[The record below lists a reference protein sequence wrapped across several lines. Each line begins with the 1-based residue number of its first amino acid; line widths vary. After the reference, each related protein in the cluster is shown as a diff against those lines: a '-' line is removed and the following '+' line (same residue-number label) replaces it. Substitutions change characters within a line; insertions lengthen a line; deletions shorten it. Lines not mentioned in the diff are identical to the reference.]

1 MALIADILAKITATQ
16 TGPNDFGADK
26 FRPQVQAALALT
38 DGTGANQANIL
49 FADQRTVASAS
60 NDDIDLVGVLTDAF
74 GATIT
79 AAELVAILIINVP
92 ISGPANTTSLTIGGG
107 SNPVAGFLGGTTPT
121 IGPMPG
127 RYGSSGLPDGSGTWR
142 GGSWHGRHPADCQ
155 QFRRPCD
162 LSDCGHRQDGVS

>member
-1 MALIADILAKITATQ
+1 MALVADILAKITATQ

-38 DGTGANQANIL
+38 DGTGAGQANIL
-49 FADQRTVASAS
+49 FADQRTVASAT
-60 NDDIDLVGVLTDAF
+60 NDDIDLAGVLTDAF

-79 AAELVAILIINVP
+79 TAELVAILIINAP

-121 IGPMPG
+121 IGPIGPG
-127 RYGSSGLPDGSGTWR
+127 GVVLLACPTAAGLGAVAAGTADILRIANSSGAAATYQIVII
-142 GGSWHGRHPADCQ
+142 GRTA
-155 QFRRPCD
+155 
-162 LSDCGHRQDGVS
+162 